1 MREREERASAGP
13 VRGRWPKR
21 KRRAGRGRL
30 GLRAG
35 VGRSVSGQK
44 GEGSRPARASGLRE
58 EKEKQALGPNKRKRE
73 RTGPA
78 EGEGEIGRASPIRSN
93 RRERK
98 RGLLL
103 FLFLIPFSF
112 LNSKQI
118 QI

>member
-1 MREREERASAGP
+1 MRERKERASAGP

-58 EKEKQALGPNKRKRE
+58 EKEKQALGPNKRKRFFFYFIFK
-73 RTGPA
+73 TN
-78 EGEGEIGRASPIRSN
+78 SN
-93 RRERK
+93 V
-98 RGLLL
+98 
-103 FLFLIPFSF
+103 
-112 LNSKQI
+112 NQI
-118 QI
+118 KFE